1 MNGFLWLLVRRES
14 ARTATDQSDCSNGFD
29 AWYAVAIIVQTL
41 VRCAMLHRSNQLT
54 CTTTLRQSCQ
64 QTNKHIMHRL
74 IPPKSALLQNHSRVV
89 IAYAD
94 VNIIIIRTPSHPSS
108 SLSLAI
114 YHHGQQHQERYI
126 TLPAQEVFAKA
137 QPQKTVRA
145 LMTLQW
151 SSSMDAIIISLYCKY
166 ECWFVCEK
174 SVIEFKFSP
183 TGYTLR
189 FVIMQTVVPPPP
201 PPPTFCSPKS
211 FCNQPTKHCTEG
223 VMNNA
228 VAAEHYVLQ
237 MC

>member
-1 MNGFLWLLVRRES
+1 MHHDTPPIMSANKQTHYAQINTPKISIITKPFSCGNCICRCQYHYYSYAIPSILVVVS
-14 ARTATDQSDCSNGFD
+14 G
-29 AWYAVAIIVQTL
+29 
-41 VRCAMLHRSNQLT
+41 H
-54 CTTTLRQSCQ
+54 
-64 QTNKHIMHRL
+64 
-74 IPPKSALLQNHSRVV
+74 IPPQRA
-89 IAYAD
+89 AAP
-94 VNIIIIRTPSHPSS
+94 RTLH
-108 SLSLAI
+108 
-114 YHHGQQHQERYI
+114 Y

-137 QPQKTVRA
+137 QPKKTVRA

-151 SSSMDAIIISLYCKY
+151 SSTSMDAIIISLYCKY

-201 PPPTFCSPKS
+201 PPPPTFCSPKELL
-211 FCNQPTKHCTEG
+211 QPTKHCTAEG